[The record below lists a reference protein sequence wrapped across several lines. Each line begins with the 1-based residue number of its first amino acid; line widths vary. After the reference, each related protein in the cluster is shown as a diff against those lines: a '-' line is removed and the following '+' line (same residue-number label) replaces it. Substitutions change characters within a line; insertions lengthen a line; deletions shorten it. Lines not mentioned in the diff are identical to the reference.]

1 MARRRIR
8 TPIVALLLVGLA
20 LGMYGAGRWV
30 AAQIGQ
36 DDGPDNGTAQIGQN
50 GGRDSSTPQSSQND
64 GRDNRTPQS
73 AAEAAATLAA
83 EAAEDAKLP
92 RVTGP
97 LGSFEVTSDDAKYSI
112 DVYFPCEPGY
122 ATEFDPRPLRD
133 SELNFVSE
141 GPIFQVVCADGTVRM
156 VYGGGVYRAYFIQAR
171 PYAYADAPA
180 GRLQTDTIEGR
191 PALMVRPVH
200 ATSAV
205 RGNFGQWRLYVL
217 ERESAEGK
225 PGILLEII
233 ADTESAARERAKEIV
248 TRSTAGN

>member
-30 AAQIGQ
+30 AAQIGPS
-36 DDGPDNGTAQIGQN
+36 DSRVSDTA
-50 GGRDSSTPQSSQND
+50 P
-64 GRDNRTPQS
+64 S
-73 AAEAAATLAA
+73 ATEAAATLAA

-97 LGSFEVTSDDAKYSI
+97 LGSFEVTSDSAKYSI

-122 ATEFDPRPLRD
+122 NTEFDPRPLLD

-141 GPIFQVVCADGTVRM
+141 GPVYQVVCADGTVKS
-156 VYGGGVYRAYFIQAR
+156 VYGGGVYRSYFIQAR

-180 GRLQTDTIEGR
+180 ERLQADTIEGR
-191 PALMVRPVH
+191 PALIVRPVH

-205 RGNFGQWRLYVL
+205 PGNFGRWRLYVL

-225 PGILLEII
+225 PGILLEVI
-233 ADTESAARERAKEIV
+233 ADTESAARERAHGIL
-248 TRSTAGN
+248 RGR